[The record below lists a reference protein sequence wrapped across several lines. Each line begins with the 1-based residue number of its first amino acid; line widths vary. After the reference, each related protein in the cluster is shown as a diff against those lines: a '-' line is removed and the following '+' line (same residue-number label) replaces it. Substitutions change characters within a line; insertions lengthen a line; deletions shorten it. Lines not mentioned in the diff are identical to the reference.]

1 MGSGW
6 TGGVERCFRSRG
18 RWGAGWNLNR
28 KPLSSKRG
36 GTDMRDLETTSLSSG
51 RFLARVL
58 SLRQTEKGRH
68 ENGTIGIDAARHA
81 AE

>member
-1 MGSGW
+1 
-6 TGGVERCFRSRG
+6 
-18 RWGAGWNLNR
+18 
-28 KPLSSKRG
+28 
-36 GTDMRDLETTSLSSG
+36 MRAPEATSLSSG

-58 SLRQTEKGRH
+58 SLRQTGKGRH